1 MMGKRF
7 LKIIN
12 FILKISFF
20 WLNRLDDLIVG
31 APLYMVKKDGRII
44 SDAGR
49 IDVFYQTRQ
58 VGFLFNC
65 LAWKIVFSFLA

>member
-1 MMGKRF
+1 
-7 LKIIN
+7 
-12 FILKISFF
+12 
-20 WLNRLDDLIVG
+20 
-31 APLYMVKKDGRII
+31 MVKKDGRII